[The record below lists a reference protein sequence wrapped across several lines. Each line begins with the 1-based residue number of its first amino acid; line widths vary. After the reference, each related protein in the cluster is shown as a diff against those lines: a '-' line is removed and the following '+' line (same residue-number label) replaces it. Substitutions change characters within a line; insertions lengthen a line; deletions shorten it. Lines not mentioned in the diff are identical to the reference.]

1 MTKNTDMEKNEDHYR
16 KKTLA
21 ILVGGGPA
29 PGINGVIR
37 SATIEA
43 INSGLNVIGIYE
55 GFEFLSKGD
64 SSHVKELRIE
74 DVSRIHFDGGSILH
88 TSRVNPAKSKEMLDA
103 SLKALTQLSVDYL
116 VTIGGDDTA
125 TSAHKI
131 DLLAKGQIQVAHV
144 PKTIDNDLPLPG
156 NMPTFGFQTA
166 RDFGFRIVQSLMV
179 DAQTTRRWYYVVSM
193 GRKAGHL
200 ALGIGKAAGAT
211 LTIIGEEF
219 GDKTISFECVCDIL
233 EASIIKR
240 MAQGTPYGVA
250 VLAEGIITRIDQE
263 ELKTHP
269 YVNLEKDLHGNIR
282 LSEIDIGRITKDEV
296 RRRLRE
302 RGIGTTIVSKDIG
315 YELRCATPI
324 PYDCEY
330 TQDLGYAAVR
340 YLLQGNSGAIVTVDK
355 GQLIPIKFQDI
366 INSDGKISTREVD
379 VNSDSYKVA
388 RQYMIRLEN
397 SDFEEIKNVARL
409 ALIGNMSTEE
419 FIKRFRYLT
428 EMQAEVENKPDFSKK
443 PKKSTPAKHVAV
455 KAKVTS
461 GKPKPKK
468 RK

>member
-1 MTKNTDMEKNEDHYR
+1 MKEQHYR

-37 SATIEA
+37 SVTIEA
-43 INSGLNVIGIYE
+43 INSGLNVIGIYD
-55 GFEFLSKGD
+55 GFEYLSKGD
-64 SSHVKELRIE
+64 SSHTTELRID

-88 TSRVNPAKSKEMLDA
+88 TSRVNPAKNKEMLDA
-103 SLKALTQLSVDYL
+103 TLKALTQLSVDYL

-125 TSAHKI
+125 TSGYKI
-131 DLLAKGQIQVAHV
+131 DQLAKGQIQVAHI

-156 NMPTFGFQTA
+156 NMPTFGYQTA
-166 RDFGFRIVQSLMV
+166 RDFGFHILQSIMV
-179 DAQTTRRWYYVVSM
+179 DAATTRRWYYIVTM

-219 GDKTISFECVCDIL
+219 RDKIIRFETICDIL

-240 MAQGTPYGVA
+240 MAQGNSYGVA

-263 ELKTHP
+263 DLIKHP

-282 LSEIDIGRITKDEV
+282 LSEVDIGRITKDEV

-302 RGIGTTIVSKDIG
+302 RGINVTIVNKDIG
-315 YELRCATPI
+315 YELRCASPI
-324 PYDCEY
+324 PFDCEY

-355 GQLIPIKFQDI
+355 GQLIPVKFEDI
-366 INSDGKISTREVD
+366 INADGKISTREVD
-379 VNSDSYKVA
+379 VDSDSYQVA
-388 RQYMIRLEN
+388 RKYMIRLES
-397 SDFEEIKNVARL
+397 SDFDEVKNIARL
-409 ALIGNMSTEE
+409 ALIGNMKTEE
-419 FIKRFRYLT
+419 FIEKFKYLINDPPVK
-428 EMQAEVENKPDFSKK
+428 ESFNIAE
-443 PKKSTPAKHVAV
+443 
-455 KAKVTS
+455 
-461 GKPKPKK
+461 
-468 RK
+468 

>member
-1 MTKNTDMEKNEDHYR
+1 MSEDHYR

-37 SATIEA
+37 SVTIEA
-43 INSGLNVIGIYE
+43 INSGLNVIGIYD
-55 GFEFLSKGD
+55 GFEYLSKGD
-64 SSHVKELRIE
+64 SSHVTELRID

-88 TSRVNPAKSKEMLDA
+88 TSRVNPAKNKEMLDA
-103 SLKALTQLSVDYL
+103 TIKALTQLSVDYL

-125 TSAHKI
+125 TSAYKI
-131 DLLAKGQIQVAHV
+131 DTLTKGQIQVAHV

-156 NMPTFGFQTA
+156 NMPTFGYQTA
-166 RDFGFRIVQSLMV
+166 RDFGFHIVQSLMV
-179 DAQTTRRWYYVVSM
+179 DASTTRRWYYVVTM

-200 ALGIGKAAGAT
+200 ALGIGKSAGAT

-219 GDKTISFECVCDIL
+219 RDKTISFETVCDIL

-240 MAQGTPYGVA
+240 LAQGNPYGVA
-250 VLAEGIITRIDQE
+250 ILAEGIITRIDQE
-263 ELKTHP
+263 ELKNHP

-302 RGIGTTIVSKDIG
+302 RGINVTIVSKDIG
-315 YELRCATPI
+315 YELRCAAPI

-340 YLLQGNSGAIVTVDK
+340 YLLSGHSGAIVTVDK
-355 GQLIPIKFQDI
+355 GQLIPVKFEDI
-366 INSDGKISTREVD
+366 INADGRINTREVD
-379 VNSDSYKVA
+379 VNSDSYQVA
-388 RQYMIRLEN
+388 RKYMIRLEKT
-397 SDFEEIKNVARL
+397 DFDEVKNVARL
-409 ALIGNMSTEE
+409 GLIGNMTTEE
-419 FIKRFRYLT
+419 FEDKYKYLINDPPVR
-428 EMQAEVENKPDFSKK
+428 EKKQKEQKSKAEKK
-443 PKKSTPAKHVAV
+443 N
-455 KAKVTS
+455 
-461 GKPKPKK
+461 
-468 RK
+468 

>member
-1 MTKNTDMEKNEDHYR
+1 MSEDHYR

-37 SATIEA
+37 SVTIEA
-43 INSGLNVIGIYE
+43 INSGLKVIGIYDGYE
-55 GFEFLSKGD
+55 YLCKGD
-64 SSHVKELRIE
+64 SSHITELKIE
-74 DVSRIHFDGGSILH
+74 DVSRIHYTGGSILH
-88 TSRVNPAKSKEMLDA
+88 TSRVNPARSKEMLDA
-103 SLKALTQLSVDYL
+103 TIKALTQLSVDYL

-125 TSAHKI
+125 TSSYRI
-131 DLLAKGQIQVAHV
+131 DTLTRGQIQVAHV

-156 NMPTFGFQTA
+156 NMPTFGYQTA
-166 RDFGFRIVQSLMV
+166 RDFGFHIVQSLMV
-179 DAQTTRRWYYVVSM
+179 DAATTRRWYYVVTM

-200 ALGIGKAAGAT
+200 ALGIGKSAGAT

-219 GDKTISFECVCDIL
+219 RDRTVSFETICDIL

-240 MAQGTPYGVA
+240 MAQGSPYGIA

-263 ELKTHP
+263 ELKAHP

-302 RGIGTTIVSKDIG
+302 RGIDVTIVNKDIG
-315 YELRCATPI
+315 YELRCASPI

-340 YLLQGNSGAIVTVDK
+340 YLIDGNSGAIVTVDK
-355 GQLIPIKFQDI
+355 GQLIPVKFEDI
-366 INSDGKISTREVD
+366 IGPDGKITAREVD
-379 VNSDSYKVA
+379 VDSDSYQVA
-388 RQYMIRLEN
+388 RKYMIRLEK
-397 SDFEEIKNVARL
+397 SDFEEIKTVARY
-409 ALIGNMSTEE
+409 ALIGNMSTED
-419 FIKRFRYLT
+419 FNAKFGYLINDPPVK
-428 EMQAEVENKPDFSKK
+428 EKK
-443 PKKSTPAKHVAV
+443 
-455 KAKVTS
+455 
-461 GKPKPKK
+461 
-468 RK
+468 